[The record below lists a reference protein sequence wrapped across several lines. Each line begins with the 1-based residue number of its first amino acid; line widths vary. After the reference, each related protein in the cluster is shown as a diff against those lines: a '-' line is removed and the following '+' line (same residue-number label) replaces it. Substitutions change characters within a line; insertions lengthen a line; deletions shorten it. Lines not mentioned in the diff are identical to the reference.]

1 MPRIPE
7 SEIER
12 LKRNVSIE
20 GLCRS
25 RGIELEKHGR
35 KDLIGRCPFHE
46 DKNPSFVVTPDK
58 NLFHCLG
65 CNAAGSVIDL
75 VMKLDK
81 IDFRKA
87 VDKLIGSTSKVK
99 RGSEVAA
106 SASGEENK
114 RISPERA
121 AQLLERVVTIYE
133 KNFTDSPAGKVY
145 LEKRGITDAGLF
157 SRHRVGFC
165 TGQLKEIL
173 PNPGNGAVDFRKDL
187 TELGIFLP
195 AAGGSASGGENGV
208 ERLKDCVVFPVFDVD
223 GNITT
228 LYGRF
233 IGHSEQSRRADT
245 SIKRHVFLPER
256 STGLWNAAAMKT
268 YSEIILV
275 ESVIDAL
282 SVMVAG
288 QPNVIAIQGTNG
300 LNDTDVRLMAGN
312 GVRKLTLLLDGDE
325 AGIKAS
331 RRLKGKIETCVEK
344 VAVTIKTLPVLS
356 GPVVSEVEPVEGP
369 DNEDPNSF
377 LVKHGAE
384 KLAAFLVSAKPGEGG
399 QASAVVPTASGTIPQ
414 EGFSVTYGL
423 RKYRVIGLEKSSHKL
438 KATVR
443 IEHAGKLH
451 VDTLDFYSARS
462 RRILAQDLCRIF
474 EETPETIEAD
484 ITRLMRECE
493 AAAPEKRQDDAPS
506 QPVFIGGADKKE
518 AETFGK
524 SKNLIQRIL
533 ADYEICG
540 LIGEAANKL
549 LSYLAA
555 ISRKMDT
562 PLSVLI
568 LSSSGA
574 GKTALQDAALSFV
587 PPEDLLKLTA
597 LSGKALFYKER
608 LSLKNKVLSLEEGDG
623 AVEASYAI
631 RNLISAGE
639 LIIESAIKDPASGK
653 ITTMINR
660 VEGPTAVFL
669 TTTNPDTDAETKT
682 RFFVT
687 SIDESREQTL
697 KIMEFQRQ
705 RQTLKGVTG
714 NLELTAVLRR
724 HHNFQRLLK
733 PLAVVNPYAG
743 HLSYG
748 DDRLQGRRDQPK
760 YLSLIKAVA
769 FLRQMSKEVHTATR
783 PGGTSLDYIEA
794 DLDDISIANKL
805 AHEILGHSLDELS
818 RPGRD
823 LLMLLD
829 ELIEKRAVE
838 TKKGKEDDYAPQRTQ
853 IGFTRREIREFT
865 GWANARVHR
874 YLKELVD
881 LEYVLM
887 DTGRNGSTCRYRL
900 AYEGQGKD
908 GKRFMLGLKP
918 IEDLL
923 SAGDG
928 KERDR
933 NANR

>member
-1 MPRIPE
+1 MARIPE
-7 SEIER
+7 DDLER
-12 LKRNVSIE
+12 LKRNVSLAE
-20 GLCRS
+20 LCRS
-25 RGIELEKHGR
+25 HGIELKPHGR
-35 KDLIGRCPFHE
+35 KDLIGKCPFHE
-46 DKNPSFVVTPDK
+46 DETPSFVVSLDK

-65 CNAAGSVIDL
+65 CDAAGSVIDL
-75 VMKLDK
+75 VMKLDGL
-81 IDFRKA
+81 DFKEAAQKLLASTGLVRRA
-87 VDKLIGSTSKVK
+87 VEMPK
-99 RGSEVAA
+99 RLHVP
-106 SASGEENK
+106 
-114 RISPERA
+114 PEKT
-121 AQLLERVVTIYE
+121 AQLLERVVAIYE
-133 KNFTDSPAGKVY
+133 KNFADPAGSGNSIPNGPSSPGGFAVAGKTY
-145 LEKRGITDAGLF
+145 LQKRGISDAGLF

-187 TELGIFLP
+187 TELGIFLD
-195 AAGGSASGGENGV
+195 GGA
-208 ERLKDCVVFPVFDVD
+208 ERFKDCVVFPVLDVD

-228 LYGRF
+228 LYGRY
-233 IGHSEQSRRADT
+233 IHPANGGTGAG
-245 SIKRHVFLPER
+245 KRHVFLPDR

-268 YSEIILV
+268 YSELILV

-300 LNDTDVRLMAGN
+300 LNDADIRLMAGN

-331 RRLKGKIETCVEK
+331 RRLKGKIQTCCETIS
-344 VAVTIKTLPVLS
+344 VTIKTLPD
-356 GPVVSEVEPVEGP
+356 G
-369 DNEDPNSF
+369 EDPNSF

-384 KLAAFLVSAKPGEGG
+384 KLAALLNAAESGEASPKVRANGEGG
-399 QASAVVPTASGTIPQ
+399 QTLPGQAD
-414 EGFSVTYGL
+414 GFSVTYGL
-423 RKYRVIGLEKSSHKL
+423 RKYRIMGLDKSSRKL

-443 IEHAGKLH
+443 VEHTGKLH

-462 RRILAQDLCRIF
+462 RRILAQDVCRIF

-493 AAAPEKRQDDAPS
+493 AAAPEKRPDDASS
-506 QPVFIGGADKKE
+506 QPVFIGDADKKE
-518 AETFGK
+518 AETFGR

-587 PPEDLLKLTA
+587 PPEELVKLTA

-623 AVEASYAI
+623 AEEASYAI

-653 ITTMINR
+653 IITMVNR

-687 SIDESREQTL
+687 SIDESREQTR

-705 RQTLKGVTG
+705 RQTLKGITG
-714 NLELTAVLRR
+714 NLELNAVLRR

-733 PLAVVNPYAG
+733 PLAVVNPWADR
-743 HLSYG
+743 LSYG

-769 FLRQMSKEVHTATR
+769 FLRQMTKEVHTATR

-794 DLDDISIANKL
+794 DLDDLSIANKL

-829 ELIEKRAVE
+829 ELIAKRATE
-838 TKKGKEDDYAPQRTQ
+838 KKKDKPVFAKPDKEEYGPQRTQ
-853 IGFTRREIREFT
+853 IGFTRREVREFT

-918 IEDLL
+918 IEELL
-923 SAGDG
+923 
-928 KERDR
+928 KERKKPQ
-933 NANR
+933 A

>member
-1 MPRIPE
+1 MARIPE
-7 SEIER
+7 DDLER
-12 LKRNVSIE
+12 LKRNVSLAE
-20 GLCRS
+20 LCRLH
-25 RGIELEKHGR
+25 GIELKPHGR
-35 KDLIGRCPFHE
+35 KDLIGKCPFHE
-46 DKNPSFVVTPDK
+46 DANPSFVVSPDK

-65 CNAAGSVIDL
+65 CDAAGSVIDL

-81 IDFRKA
+81 IEFREA
-87 VDKLIGSTSKVK
+87 VDKLLT
-99 RGSEVAA
+99 A
-106 SASGEENK
+106 SPHIRRATMPEK
-114 RISPERA
+114 TTPTVPPERA
-121 AQLLERVVTIYE
+121 AQLFERVVAIYE
-133 KNFTDSPAGKVY
+133 KNFADPAGSGTSLPEGKRY
-145 LEKRGITDAGLF
+145 LESRGISDAGLF

-187 TELGIFLP
+187 TELGIFLDAP
-195 AAGGSASGGENGV
+195 STGSGHVGA
-208 ERLKDCVVFPVFDVD
+208 ERFKDCVVFPVLDVD
-223 GNITT
+223 GNIVT
-228 LYGRF
+228 LYGRY
-233 IGHSEQSRRADT
+233 IHPANGGTGAG
-245 SIKRHVFLPER
+245 KRHVFLPDR

-282 SVMVAG
+282 SVIVAG

-300 LNDTDVRLMAGN
+300 LNDADIRLMAGN

-325 AGIKAS
+325 AGIKAV
-331 RRLKGKIETCVEK
+331 RRLKGKIQTCCETIG
-344 VAVTIKTLPVLS
+344 VTIKTLPD
-356 GPVVSEVEPVEGP
+356 G
-369 DNEDPNSF
+369 EDPNSF

-384 KLAAFLVSAKPGEGG
+384 KLAAFLNMAESGEASPKVGANGAGG
-399 QASAVVPTASGTIPQ
+399 QTPPGQAD
-414 EGFSVTYGL
+414 GFSTTYGL
-423 RKYRVIGLEKSSHKL
+423 RKYRIMGLDKSSRKL

-443 IEHAGKLH
+443 VEHTGKLH

-462 RRILAQDLCRIF
+462 RRILAQDVCRIF

-493 AAAPEKRQDDAPS
+493 AAAPEKRPDDAPS
-506 QPVFIGGADKKE
+506 QPVFIGDADKKE
-518 AETFGK
+518 AETFGR
-524 SKNLIQRIL
+524 SKNLMQRIL

-562 PLSVLI
+562 PLSALI

-587 PPEDLLKLTA
+587 PPEDLVKLTA

-623 AVEASYAI
+623 AEEASYAI

-653 ITTMINR
+653 IITMVNR

-687 SIDESREQTL
+687 SIDESREQTR

-705 RQTLKGVTG
+705 RQTLKGITG
-714 NLELTAVLRR
+714 NLELNAVLRR

-733 PLAVVNPYAG
+733 PLAVVNPWADR
-743 HLSYG
+743 LSYG

-769 FLRQMSKEVHTATR
+769 FLRQMTKEVHTATR

-794 DLDDISIANKL
+794 DLDDLSIANKL

-829 ELIEKRAVE
+829 ELIEKRAAE
-838 TKKGKEDDYAPQRTQ
+838 RKKDKPVFSKPDKEEYGPQRTQ
-853 IGFTRREIREFT
+853 IGFTRREVREFT

-918 IEDLL
+918 IEELL

-928 KERDR
+928 KERNR